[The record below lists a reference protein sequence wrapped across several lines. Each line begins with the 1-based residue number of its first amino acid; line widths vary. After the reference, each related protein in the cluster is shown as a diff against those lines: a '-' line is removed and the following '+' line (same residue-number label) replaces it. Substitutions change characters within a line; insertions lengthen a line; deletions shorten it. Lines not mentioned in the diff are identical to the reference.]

1 MRILVTGS
9 RIWDDEER
17 MRTFFVSFGEK
28 FPGTHTLV
36 HGGAWGADVMAA
48 RIATELGWVPEEHKA
63 DWKRYKSAA
72 GPIRNAEM
80 VALGADFCVGFPTP
94 ASIGTYDCMEKARK
108 AGIRVIDLGE
118 KVWDEQARTS

>member
-9 RIWDDEER
+9 RHWDDEES
-17 MRTFFVSFGEK
+17 MRVFFTLFADK
-28 FPGTHTLV
+28 FPGKHTLV
-36 HGGAWGADVMAA
+36 HGDARGADKMAA
-48 RIATELGWVPEEHKA
+48 RIAEELGWVPEDHPA
-63 DWKRYKSAA
+63 DWKRYKGAA
-72 GPIRNAEM
+72 GPIRNSEM

-118 KVWDEQARTS
+118 KVWDEQARTD